1 MDYRQERI
9 TTLHNLTDAVPPM
22 PDGTSAVVVPIA
34 GESQAAV
41 RAEHVFE
48 TLARVDPGEVIVPL
62 RAPREV
68 VSAFDQWVAG
78 FDVETT
84 VLWCNAPTVAPLLDA
99 HGLDG
104 EMGKGR
110 DVWLGLGL
118 AASRADYVAV
128 HDADASTYSAAHVPR
143 LLAPLGTDHG
153 YEFVKG
159 YYARVEDGK
168 LYGRLA
174 RLFVAPL
181 LRALS
186 TAHDDPLLAYL
197 SAFRYPL
204 AGEFAF
210 TAEAARSIRAQRA
223 WGLEIGMLGEAYD
236 AVGEAATAQV
246 DLGMHRHDHR
256 PVEGRGGLS
265 TMAEEVGEALF
276 RVLEDDGLDP
286 DYGTLPER
294 YLDAADALVRQYG
307 ADAAMNDLTYD
318 PENERSQ
325 VRAYAD
331 SIEPPGPDDR
341 LPAWRDTDLSP
352 TAVVEATREA
362 LGQSHSPP
370 E

>member
-1 MDYRQERI
+1 MDYLQERI
-9 TTLHNLTDAVPPM
+9 TTLHDLTDEVPEM
-22 PDGTSAVVVPIA
+22 PAGDSAVVVPIA
-34 GESQAAV
+34 GECEAAV
-41 RAEHVFE
+41 TPTNVFE
-48 TLARVDPGEVIVPL
+48 ALSTVGPSEVVVPL
-62 RAPREV
+62 RGPPEV
-68 VSAFDQWVAG
+68 AAAFEGWVER
-78 FDVETT
+78 FDLDVTT
-84 VLWCNAPTVAPLLDA
+84 LWCNAPTVAPLLDA

-104 EMGKGR
+104 AMGKGR

-143 LLAPLGTDHG
+143 LLAPLGMGHA
-153 YEFVKG
+153 FVKG
-159 YYARVEDGK
+159 YYARVEDGQ

-186 TAHDDPLLAYL
+186 TTHHDPLLAYL

-236 AVGEAATAQV
+236 VVGEAATAQV

-256 PVEGRGGLS
+256 PVGGRGGLS

-276 RVLEDDGLDP
+276 RVLEDHGLSP
-286 DYGTLPER
+286 DYDSLPGAYR
-294 YLDAADALVRQYG
+294 DAAAELVRQYG
-307 ADAAMNDLTYD
+307 ADAAVNGLAYD
-318 PENERSQ
+318 AEAERSQ
-325 VRAYAD
+325 VAAYAER
-331 SIEPPGPDDR
+331 IRPPGSDDR
-341 LPAWRDTDLSP
+341 LPAWTETTLPP
-352 TAVVEATREA
+352 TAVLDASREA
-362 LGQSHSPP
+362 LGSRPG
-370 E
+370 